1 MSGSSSASGSRE
13 LPLGRARAAGGA
25 LLAVALILLAGAGL
39 GQLRH
44 DDRLGAGAPE
54 AEIADPR
61 TPLECAEPAPRE
73 GQERDEP
80 VAPQV
85 EGELEVGSGALLDC
99 PQVFDG
105 RRVVFRGEAVGQ
117 ALGRGERVW
126 LQVNDDVY
134 ASEVGPLPGHRV
146 FAGVGGGVGVSL
158 PRAAAETVARRG
170 GPGAQGDTV
179 EVRGIF
185 RRVDPA
191 SGEIAVIV
199 ADELAVL
206 AAGRPLVAEA
216 RADRRAV
223 AYVLLAIALFLGVLQ
238 RRRSRRW

>member
-1 MSGSSSASGSRE
+1 
-13 LPLGRARAAGGA
+13 
-25 LLAVALILLAGAGL
+25 
-39 GQLRH
+39 
-44 DDRLGAGAPE
+44 
-54 AEIADPR
+54 
-61 TPLECAEPAPRE
+61 
-73 GQERDEP
+73 
-80 VAPQV
+80 
-85 EGELEVGSGALLDC
+85 
-99 PQVFDG
+99 
-105 RRVVFRGEAVGQ
+105 
-117 ALGRGERVW
+117 
-126 LQVNDDVY
+126 
-134 ASEVGPLPGHRV
+134 
-146 FAGVGGGVGVSL
+146 
-158 PRAAAETVARRG
+158 
-170 GPGAQGDTV
+170 V